1 MNRTIWQLVRFKIS
15 ATLVRVSI
23 LLLSEM
29 FPISN
34 ITLYAKWKII
44 RFMVKFDTKRDNVVP
59 AIELL
64 ALIRENPYTL
74 LKHLKN
80 RQIKMSVFKS

>member
-1 MNRTIWQLVRFKIS
+1 MNGTIWQLVKFKIS

-29 FPISN
+29 FLISD

-44 RFMVKFDTKRDNVVP
+44 RFMVKFDTKGDNVVP
-59 AIELL
+59 GIELL
-64 ALIRENPYTL
+64 EFIGESPYTS
-74 LKHLKN
+74 LKH
-80 RQIKMSVFKS
+80 